1 MQLPRQTDGDLGEY
15 TGSTTGDQVF
25 FYFILTV
32 KDNFIERD
40 KAIIAKSSISPLTS
54 FHLSLYIQNL
64 HFCSF
69 LLNFGNVEV
78 NFGEVKITD
87 VLRAWRKMF
96 LRFKQ

>member
-1 MQLPRQTDGDLGEY
+1 MPRQTDGDLGEY

-25 FYFILTV
+25 FVFILAV

-40 KAIIAKSSISPLTS
+40 KAIIAKSSISPFTS
-54 FHLSLYIQNL
+54 LHLSLYIQNL

-78 NFGEVKITD
+78 NFGEVKITA